1 MDKESRMTQANR
13 PALPA
18 AFADD
23 PTFATWAAGYGVIHH
38 DAVTVERI
46 AELLSRHARDPAR
59 QRAWLERLIAA
70 DRLSCMGMW
79 LVAHMTYARR
89 VRLDGEPLTAED
101 FKPTPEGHT
110 GGALNMVPAYAGY
123 LAANAMSELTRS
135 WMMGQGHCVAAVD
148 AINLLVDNMGP
159 AHAKHYALDDAGLT
173 RLVNDFYRCA
183 VDPDGFPVSPLGSHV
198 NAHTAGGTGEG
209 GYLGFAGLQYVHM
222 PLPGQHL
229 VAFLSDGAFEEQRGS
244 DWASRWW
251 RAEDSG
257 PVVPVM
263 IANGRRIDQRTTMS
277 QSGGTDWFEDH
288 LVLNGFAPLTIDGR
302 DPAAFVWAIL
312 TAEEELADQAE
323 RIHAGR
329 VHAGRVH
336 AGRNRYPLRL
346 PYVIA
351 ETVKGFGFPGA
362 GTNAA
367 HNLPLVDNPFH
378 DDAARAAFNAGARAL
393 HVPEDELRAAI
404 AVLNNHA
411 ESGRVQERDHPLAD
425 PHPPLPRLP
434 ELPERPLGE
443 AVSPMAAIDEAFVAL
458 VDANPNLRVRVGN
471 PDEMRSNRLNRTLD
485 RLKHRVT
492 EPEEGVA
499 EALEG
504 CVITALNE
512 EAVVSAA
519 LANKQGLNL
528 VASYEAFAVKMLGAM
543 RQEILFARHC
553 REAGRP
559 PGWLS
564 LPVLASSH
572 TWENGKNEQ
581 SHQDPTLCEAWL
593 GEMDDVAPTLFPI
606 DAPSASAALLALYA
620 SRGRIAVMVVPK
632 NPVPVVLDAAQ
643 ATRLAEDG
651 LLCLREA
658 ESPSLQLFAVGA
670 YQLAEMEQAHAR
682 LTGAGIAT
690 SLFVIQAPGKLRE
703 ARDEGEAASLLSQCR
718 LSTLVP
724 EVSARVFLSHCRPE
738 PLAGV
743 LRPLDTGARSRFLG
757 YRNRGGTLDT
767 FGMLFANRATWAHV
781 LEAASEVAGLDL
793 ETLLSPAERD
803 ALAGEGDPAV
813 LRRD

>member
-1 MDKESRMTQANR
+1 MTR
-13 PALPA
+13 PNHPVLPA
-18 AFADD
+18 AFAND
-23 PTFATWAAGYGVIHH
+23 PTFATWAAGHGVICHEPL
-38 DAVTVERI
+38 TVARI
-46 AELLSRHARDPAR
+46 AELLDRHAQDPAR
-59 QRAWLERLIAA
+59 QQAWLERLIAA

-89 VRLDGEPLTAED
+89 VRLDGKPLTAED
-101 FKPTPEGHT
+101 FKPIPEGHT

-123 LAANAMSELTRS
+123 LTANAMSGLTRS
-135 WMMGQGHCVAAVD
+135 WLMGQGHCVAAVD

-159 AHAKHYALDDAGLT
+159 AHADRYALDDAGLT

-183 VDPDGFPVSPLGSHV
+183 VDPDGFPVSPLGSHI

-251 RAEDSG
+251 RTEDSG

-288 LVLNGFAPLTIDGR
+288 LELNGFAPLTIDGR

-312 TAEEELADQAE
+312 TAEADLANQAE
-323 RIHAGR
+323 KIHAGR
-329 VHAGRVH
+329 D
-336 AGRNRYPLRL
+336 RYPLRL

-367 HNLPLVDNPFH
+367 HNLPLGGNPSA
-378 DDAARAAFNAGARAL
+378 DAAARTAFNEGTRAL
-393 HVPEDELRAAI
+393 HVPEEELRAAI
-404 AVLNNHA
+404 AALNNHA
-411 ESGRVQERDHPLAD
+411 ASGRVRERDHPLAD
-425 PHPPLPRLP
+425 PHPDLPILP
-434 ELPERPLGE
+434 VLPDWRLGE

-458 VDANPNLRVRVGN
+458 VDANPILRVRVGN

-485 RLKHRVT
+485 RLQHRVT

-499 EALEG
+499 EALDG
-504 CVITALNE
+504 AVITALNE
-512 EAVVSAA
+512 EAVISAA

-543 RQEILFARHC
+543 RQEVIFARHC

-559 PGWLS
+559 PGWIS

-593 GEMDDVAPTLFPI
+593 GEMDDMAPTLFPV
-606 DAPSASAALLALYA
+606 DAPSAVAALLALYA

-632 NPVPVVLDAAQ
+632 NPVPVTLDAEQ
-643 ATRLAEDG
+643 AARLAEDG
-651 LLCLREA
+651 LLCLRHA
-658 ESPSLQLFAVGA
+658 ESAQLQLFAVGA
-670 YQLAEMEQAHAR
+670 YQLVEMEQARAR
-682 LTGAGIAT
+682 LIRAGIAT

-703 ARDEGEAASLLSQCR
+703 ARDEGEAAAILSQCR

-724 EVSARVFLSHCRPE
+724 
-738 PLAGV
+738 
-743 LRPLDTGARSRFLG
+743 
-757 YRNRGGTLDT
+757 
-767 FGMLFANRATWAHV
+767 
-781 LEAASEVAGLDL
+781 
-793 ETLLSPAERD
+793 
-803 ALAGEGDPAV
+803 
-813 LRRD
+813 

>member
-1 MDKESRMTQANR
+1 MPRPTR

-18 AFADD
+18 AFAKD
-23 PTFATWAAGYGVIHH
+23 PDFATWAEGVGVIHH
-38 DAVTVERI
+38 DPVTVDRI
-46 AELLSRHARDPAR
+46 AELLGRHAGEPAR
-59 QRAWLERLIAA
+59 RRAWLERLIAA
-70 DRLSCMGMW
+70 DRLACMGMW

-110 GGALNMVPAYAGY
+110 GGALNMVPAYVGY
-123 LAANAMSELTRS
+123 LAANAMSDLTRS
-135 WMMGQGHCVAAVD
+135 WLMGQGHCVAAID
-148 AINLLVDNMGP
+148 ALNLLVDNMGP
-159 AHAKHYALDDAGLT
+159 AHAERYALDEAGLT
-173 RLVNDFYRCA
+173 RLVNDFYHCG
-183 VDPDGFPVSPLGSHV
+183 VDADGYPVSPLGSHV
-198 NAHTAGGTGEG
+198 NAHTAGGISEG

-277 QSGGTDWFEDH
+277 QSGGTNWFEDH

-312 TAEEELADQAE
+312 TAEAELADQAE
-323 RIHAGR
+323 QARAGR
-329 VHAGRVH
+329 S
-336 AGRNRYPLRL
+336 RYPLRL

-367 HNLPLVDNPFH
+367 HNLPLGGNPSTE
-378 DDAARAAFNAGARAL
+378 DAARAAFNAGARAL
-393 HVPEDELRAAI
+393 HVPEPELRRAI
-404 AVLNNHA
+404 ATLNNHA
-411 ESGRVQERDHPLAD
+411 ESDRVRERDHPLAD
-425 PHPPLPRLP
+425 PWPPLPACP
-434 ELPERPLGE
+434 ELPGWRLGE
-443 AVSPMAAIDEAFVAL
+443 HVSPMAAIDEAFVAL
-458 VDANPNLRVRVGN
+458 VAANPALRVRVGN

-485 RLKHRVT
+485 RLLHRVT
-492 EPEEGVA
+492 EPEAGVA
-499 EALEG
+499 ESLQGA
-504 CVITALNE
+504 VITALNE

-543 RQEILFARHC
+543 RQEIIFSRHR

-593 GEMDDVAPTLFPI
+593 GEMDDVAPTLFPV
-606 DAPSASAALLALYA
+606 DAPSAATALLALYA

-632 NPVPVVLDAAQ
+632 NPVPVRLTAEQ

-651 LLCLREA
+651 LICLHEA
-658 ESPSLQLFAVGA
+658 EAPRLQLFAVGA
-670 YQLAEMEQAHAR
+670 YQLEEMERAHAR
-682 LTGAGIAT
+682 LAAAGIAA
-690 SLFVIQAPGKLRE
+690 SLYVIQEPGKLRE
-703 ARDEGEAASLLSQCR
+703 ARDEGELGAVLKQCR

-724 EVSARVFLSHCRPE
+724 DVPARVFLAHCRPE

-743 LRPLDTGARSRFLG
+743 LRPLDTGTRSRFLG

-781 LEAASEVAGLDL
+781 PADSRSR
-793 ETLLSPAERD
+793 TSPIRT
-803 ALAGEGDPAV
+803 
-813 LRRD
+813 

>member
-1 MDKESRMTQANR
+1 MPVDDPR
-13 PALPA
+13 PASPFAPA
-18 AFADD
+18 PLTRD
-23 PTFATWAAGYGVIHH
+23 PDFVAWTRGVGVIRH
-38 DAVTVERI
+38 DPVTVERVSR
-46 AELLSRHARDPAR
+46 LLERHAGDPAR
-59 QRAWLERLIAA
+59 RRDWLAHLRAA
-70 DRLSCMGMW
+70 DRLACMGMW

-89 VRLDGEPLTAED
+89 VRLDGEPLGADD

-110 GGALNMVPAYAGY
+110 GGALNMVPAYVGY
-123 LAANAMSELTRS
+123 LAANAISGMTRS
-135 WMMGQGHCVAAVD
+135 WMMGQGHCVAAID
-148 AINLLVDNMGP
+148 AVNLLTDNMGP
-159 AHAKHYALDDAGLT
+159 AHGARYGLDDAGLT
-173 RLVNDFYRCA
+173 RLVNDFYRCEVSA
-183 VDPDGFPVSPLGSHV
+183 DGYPVSPLGSHV

-222 PLPGQHL
+222 PLPGQSL

-251 RAEDSG
+251 RPDDSG

-312 TAEEELADQAE
+312 TAEAELADQAE
-323 RIHAGR
+323 LARAGR
-329 VHAGRVH
+329 T
-336 AGRNRYPLRL
+336 RYPLRL

-367 HNLPLVDNPFH
+367 HNLPLVDNPAT
-378 DDAARAAFNAGARAL
+378 DAAARDAFNAGARAL
-393 HVPEDELRAAI
+393 HVPEGKLREAI
-404 AVLNNHA
+404 ATLNTHA
-411 ESGRVQERDHPLAD
+411 RDARVRERDHPLAH
-425 PHPPLPRLP
+425 PHPDLPTLP
-434 ELPERPLGE
+434 EPREWPLGE
-443 AVSPMAAIDEAFVAL
+443 PVSPMAAIDATFAAL
-458 VDANPNLRVRVGN
+458 VEANPGLRVRVGN

-485 RLKHRVT
+485 LLQHRVT
-492 EPEEGVA
+492 EPEDGVA
-499 EALEG
+499 ESLHGA
-504 CVITALNE
+504 VITALNE

-519 LANKQGLNL
+519 LANRQGLNL

-543 RQEILFARHC
+543 RQEAIFARHC
-553 REAGRP
+553 REAGRE

-564 LPVLASSH
+564 VPVLASSH

-593 GEMDDVAPTLFPI
+593 GEMDDVAPVLFPV
-606 DAPSASAALLALYA
+606 DATSAATALQSLYA
-620 SRGRIAVMVVPK
+620 TRGRIAVMVVPK
-632 NPVPVVLDAAQ
+632 GPVPVCLDAEQ
-643 ATRLAEDG
+643 ARRLDEDG
-651 LLCLREA
+651 LLCLRHDDRA
-658 ESPSLQLFAVGA
+658 RLQLFAIGA
-670 YQLAEMEQAHAR
+670 YQLIEMRHALAR
-682 LTGAGIAT
+682 LDAAGVPA
-690 SLFVIQAPGKLRE
+690 SLYVIQSPGRLRE
-703 ARDEGEAASLLSQCR
+703 ARDEQEAPALLSQCR

-724 EVSARVFLSHCRPE
+724 EVAPRVFLAHCRPE

-743 LRPLDTGARSRFLG
+743 LRPLDTGTRSRFLG

-781 LEAASEVAGLDL
+781 LEAASEVAELDL
-793 ETLLSPAERD
+793 DALLNPAERD
-803 ALAGEGDPAV
+803 ALAGEGEPEA
-813 LRRD
+813 LRFT

>member
-1 MDKESRMTQANR
+1 MS
-13 PALPA
+13 
-18 AFADD
+18 
-23 PTFATWAAGYGVIHH
+23 
-38 DAVTVERI
+38 
-46 AELLSRHARDPAR
+46 AR
-59 QRAWLERLIAA
+59 
-70 DRLSCMGMW
+70 
-79 LVAHMTYARR
+79 
-89 VRLDGEPLTAED
+89 
-101 FKPTPEGHT
+101 
-110 GGALNMVPAYAGY
+110 
-123 LAANAMSELTRS
+123 
-135 WMMGQGHCVAAVD
+135 
-148 AINLLVDNMGP
+148 
-159 AHAKHYALDDAGLT
+159 
-173 RLVNDFYRCA
+173 
-183 VDPDGFPVSPLGSHV
+183 
-198 NAHTAGGTGEG
+198 G

-251 RAEDSG
+251 RADDSG

-277 QSGGTDWFEDH
+277 QAGGTDWFEDH

-312 TAEEELADQAE
+312 TAEAELADQAE
-323 RIHAGR
+323 QARAGHA
-329 VHAGRVH
+329 
-336 AGRNRYPLRL
+336 RYPLRL

-367 HNLPLVDNPFH
+367 HNLPLVGNPAS
-378 DDAARAAFNAGARAL
+378 DEAARRLFHEGAAAL
-393 HVPEDELRAAI
+393 HVAESELRAAI
-404 AVLNNHA
+404 ATLNNHA
-411 ESGRVQERDHPLAD
+411 ESERVRERDHPLAH
-425 PHPPLPRLP
+425 PHPDLPTLP
-434 ELPERPLGE
+434 EPLAWPLGE
-443 AVSPMAAIDEAFVAL
+443 RISPMAAIDEAFAAL
-458 VDANPNLRVRVGN
+458 VAANPGLRVRVGN
-471 PDEMRSNRLNRTLD
+471 PDEMRSNRLNLTLD

-492 EPEEGVA
+492 DPEPGVA
-499 EALEG
+499 EALDG
-504 CVITALNE
+504 AVITALNE

-543 RQEILFARHC
+543 RQEIIFARHC

-593 GEMDDVAPTLFPI
+593 GEMDDVAPTLFPV
-606 DAPSASAALLALYA
+606 DAPSAAAALQALYA

-632 NPVPVVLDAAQ
+632 SPMAVRLTEEQ

-651 LLCLREA
+651 LLCLHEA
-658 ESPSLQLFAVGA
+658 ASPRLQLFAVGA
-670 YQLAEMEQAHAR
+670 YQLAEMEHALAR
-682 LTGAGIAT
+682 LERADVAT
-690 SLFVIQAPGKLRE
+690 SLYVIQEPGKLRE
-703 ARDEGEAASLLSQCR
+703 ARDEDEASAVLSQCR

-724 EVSARVFLSHCRPE
+724 EVAARVFLAHCRPE

-781 LEAASEVAGLDL
+781 LEAASEVARLDL
-793 ETLLSPAERD
+793 DALLSADEQA
-803 ALAGEGDPAV
+803 ALAGEGDPEV
-813 LRRD
+813 LR

>member
-1 MDKESRMTQANR
+1 MTRPNR

-23 PTFATWAAGYGVIHH
+23 TAFATWAAGHGVIRHE
-38 DAVTVERI
+38 AVTVERI
-46 AELLSRHARDPAR
+46 AELLRRHARDPAR
-59 QRAWLERLIAA
+59 RRAWLERLIAA

-89 VRLDGEPLTAED
+89 VRLDGESLTAED
-101 FKPTPEGHT
+101 FKPIPEGHT
-110 GGALNMVPAYAGY
+110 GGALNMVPAYVGY
-123 LAANAMSELTRS
+123 LGANAMSELTRS
-135 WMMGQGHCVAAVD
+135 WLMGQGHCVAAID
-148 AINLLVDNMGP
+148 AVNLLMDNMGP
-159 AHAKHYALDDAGLT
+159 AHATRYALTEAGLT
-173 RLVNDFYRCA
+173 RLVNDFYRCT
-183 VDPDGFPVSPLGSHV
+183 VDADGHPVSPLGSHV
-198 NAHTAGGTGEG
+198 NAHTAGGIGEG

-251 RAEDSG
+251 RADDSG

-323 RIHAGR
+323 Q
-329 VHAGRVH
+329 VHAGRT
-336 AGRNRYPLRL
+336 RYPLRL

-367 HNLPLVDNPFH
+367 HNLPLGGNPSS
-378 DDAARAAFNAGARAL
+378 DDAARSAFNEGARAL
-393 HVPEDELRAAI
+393 HVPEDDLRAAI

-411 ESGRVQERDHPLAD
+411 ESGRARERDHPLAD
-425 PHPPLPRLP
+425 PHPALPVRP
-434 ELPERPLGE
+434 ELPDWPLGE
-443 AVSPMAAIDEAFVAL
+443 AVSPMAAIDDAFVAL
-458 VDANPNLRVRVGN
+458 VEANPDLRVRVGN

-485 RLKHRVT
+485 RLRHRVT
-492 EPEEGVA
+492 EPEDGVA
-499 EALEG
+499 EALDG

-606 DAPSASAALLALYA
+606 DAPSAAVALLDLYA

-632 NPVPVVLDAAQ
+632 SPVPVSLDAEQ
-643 ATRLAEDG
+643 AVRLAEDG
-651 LLCLREA
+651 LLCLHEA
-658 ESPSLQLFAVGA
+658 ESPRLQLFAVGA
-670 YQLAEMEQAHAR
+670 YQLIEMRHALVR
-682 LTGAGIAT
+682 LEAAGIAT
-690 SLFVIQAPGKLRE
+690 SLYVIQAPGKLRE
-703 ARDEGEAASLLSQCR
+703 ARDEGEASAVLSQCR

-724 EVSARVFLSHCRPE
+724 EVAARVFLAHCRPE

-743 LRPLDTGARSRFLG
+743 LRPLDTGARTRFLG

-793 ETLLSPAERD
+793 EALLGDAERD
-803 ALAGEGDPAV
+803 ALAGEGDPEV
-813 LRRD
+813 LRHP

>member
-1 MDKESRMTQANR
+1 MTRANR

-23 PTFATWAAGYGVIHH
+23 PDFATWAAGYGVIQHEP
-38 DAVTVERI
+38 VTLERI
-46 AELLSRHARDPAR
+46 AQLLTRHAADPSRH
-59 QRAWLERLIAA
+59 RAWLRRLAAA
-70 DRLSCMGMW
+70 DRLACMGMW

-89 VRLDGEPLTAED
+89 VRLDGTPLEAEA

-110 GGALNMVPAYAGY
+110 GGALNMVPAYVGY
-123 LAANAMSELTRS
+123 LAANAMSDLTRS
-135 WMMGQGHCVAAVD
+135 WLMGQGHCVAAID
-148 AINLLVDNMGP
+148 AVNLLVDNLGP
-159 AHAKHYALDDAGLT
+159 AHAARYALSDEGLT
-173 RLVNDFYRCA
+173 RLVNDFYHCG
-183 VDPDGFPVSPLGSHV
+183 VDPDGHPISPLGSHV
-198 NAHTAGGTGEG
+198 NAHTAGGISEG

-251 RAEDSG
+251 RADDSG

-277 QSGGTDWFEDH
+277 QAGGTDWFEDH

-312 TAEEELADQAE
+312 TAEAELADQAE
-323 RIHAGR
+323 QARAGHA
-329 VHAGRVH
+329 
-336 AGRNRYPLRL
+336 RYPLRL

-367 HNLPLVDNPFH
+367 HNLPLVGNPAS
-378 DDAARAAFNAGARAL
+378 DEAARRLFHEGAAAL
-393 HVPEDELRAAI
+393 HVAESELRAAI
-404 AVLNNHA
+404 ATLNNHA
-411 ESGRVQERDHPLAD
+411 ESERVRERDHPLAH
-425 PHPPLPRLP
+425 PHPDLPTLP
-434 ELPERPLGE
+434 EPLAWPLGE
-443 AVSPMAAIDEAFVAL
+443 RISPMAAIDEAFAAL
-458 VDANPNLRVRVGN
+458 VAANPGLRVRVGN
-471 PDEMRSNRLNRTLD
+471 PDEMRSNRLNLTLD

-492 EPEEGVA
+492 DPEPGVA
-499 EALEG
+499 EALDG
-504 CVITALNE
+504 AVITALNE

-543 RQEILFARHC
+543 RQEIIFARHC

-593 GEMDDVAPTLFPI
+593 GEMDDVAPTLFPV
-606 DAPSASAALLALYA
+606 DAPSAAAALQALYA

-632 NPVPVVLDAAQ
+632 SPMAVRLTEEQ

-651 LLCLREA
+651 LLCLHEA
-658 ESPSLQLFAVGA
+658 ASPRLQLFAVGA
-670 YQLAEMEQAHAR
+670 YQLAEMEHALAR
-682 LTGAGIAT
+682 LARADVAT
-690 SLFVIQAPGKLRE
+690 SLYVIQEPGKLRE
-703 ARDEGEAASLLSQCR
+703 ARDEGEATAVLSQCR

-724 EVSARVFLSHCRPE
+724 EVPARVFLAHCRPE

-767 FGMLFANRATWAHV
+767 FGMLYANRATWAHV

-793 ETLLSPAERD
+793 DALLDAEEQA

>member
-1 MDKESRMTQANR
+1 MPRSTR

-23 PTFATWAAGYGVIHH
+23 PDFATWARGVGVIRH
-38 DAVTVERI
+38 DPVTIERI
-46 AELLSRHARDPAR
+46 AELLTRHAAEPAR
-59 QRAWLERLIAA
+59 RRAWLARLIAA
-70 DRLSCMGMW
+70 DRLACMGMW
-79 LVAHMTYARR
+79 LVAHLTYARR
-89 VRLDGEPLTAED
+89 VRLDGEPLAAEE
-101 FKPTPEGHT
+101 FKPNPEGHT
-110 GGALNMVPAYAGY
+110 GGALNMVPAYVGY
-123 LAANAMSELTRS
+123 LAANALSDLTRS
-135 WMMGQGHCVAAVD
+135 WLMGQGHCVAAID
-148 AINLLVDNMGP
+148 AVNLLVDNLGP
-159 AHAKHYALDDAGLT
+159 AHAARYSLDDAGLS
-173 RLVNDFYRCA
+173 RLVNDFYHCG
-183 VDPDGFPVSPLGSHV
+183 VDPDGYPVSPLGSHV
-198 NAHTAGGTGEG
+198 NAHTAGGTSEG

-277 QSGGTDWFEDH
+277 QAGGTDWFEDH

-312 TAEEELADQAE
+312 TAEAELADQAE
-323 RIHAGR
+323 QARAGHA
-329 VHAGRVH
+329 
-336 AGRNRYPLRL
+336 RYPLRL

-351 ETVKGFGFPGA
+351 ETLKGFGFPGA

-367 HNLPLVDNPFH
+367 HNLPLGGNPATDADARRRFH
-378 DDAARAAFNAGARAL
+378 EGAAAL
-393 HVPEDELRAAI
+393 HVPEAELREAI
-404 AVLNNHA
+404 AALNNHA
-411 ESGRVQERDHPLAD
+411 ESARARERDHPLAD
-425 PHPPLPRLP
+425 PHPERPSLP
-434 ELPERPLGE
+434 EPPGWALGE
-443 AVSPMAAIDEAFVAL
+443 RVSPMAAIDEAFESL
-458 VDANPNLRVRVGN
+458 VEANPGLRVRVGN
-471 PDEMRSNRLNRTLD
+471 PDEMRSNRLNHTLD

-492 EPEEGVA
+492 DPEPGVA
-499 EALEG
+499 EALDG
-504 CVITALNE
+504 AVITALNE

-564 LPVLASSH
+564 LPILASSH

-593 GEMDDVAPTLFPI
+593 GEMDDVAPTLFPV
-606 DAPSASAALLALYA
+606 DAPSAAAALLALYA

-632 NPVPVVLDAAQ
+632 NPVPVRLTAEQ

-651 LLCLREA
+651 LLCLHDA
-658 ESPSLQLFAVGA
+658 ASPRLQLFAVGA
-670 YQLAEMEQAHAR
+670 YQLAEMERAR
-682 LTGAGIAT
+682 VRLERAGIAA
-690 SLFVIQAPGKLRE
+690 SLFVIQEPGKLRE
-703 ARDEGEAASLLSQCR
+703 ARDEGEAGAVLSQCR

-724 EVSARVFLSHCRPE
+724 EVAPRVFLAHCRPE

-793 ETLLSPAERD
+793 EALLSGPERD
-803 ALAGEGDPAV
+803 ALAGEGDTAV
-813 LRRD
+813 LRHP

>member
-1 MDKESRMTQANR
+1 MTASRHHD
-13 PALPA
+13 LPDHLAKDPDFA
-18 AFADD
+18 A
-23 PTFATWAAGYGVIHH
+23 WAAGHGVIRH
-38 DAVTVERI
+38 DPLTVQRI
-46 AELLSRHARDPAR
+46 ADLLDRHATRPERR
-59 QRAWLERLIAA
+59 QAWLERLIAA
-70 DRLSCMGMW
+70 DRVACMGMW
-79 LVAHMTYARR
+79 LVAHMTYAQR
-89 VRLDGEPLTAED
+89 VRLGGEPLDAED

-123 LAANAMSELTRS
+123 LAANAMSDLTRS
-135 WMMGQGHCVAAVD
+135 WMMGQGHCVAAID
-148 AINLLVDNMGP
+148 ALNLLVDNMGP
-159 AHAKHYALDDAGLT
+159 AHAARYALDDDGLT
-173 RLVNDFYRCA
+173 RLVNDFYHCA
-183 VDPDGFPVSPLGSHV
+183 VDPDGHPVSPLGSHV
-198 NAHTAGGTGEG
+198 NAHTAGGVSEG

-312 TAEEELADQAE
+312 TAEAELADQAE
-323 RIHAGR
+323 QARAGHAR
-329 VHAGRVH
+329 H
-336 AGRNRYPLRL
+336 PLRL

-367 HNLPLVDNPFH
+367 HNLPLDGNPSS
-378 DDAARAAFNAGARAL
+378 DAAARDAFNAGARAL

-411 ESGRVQERDHPLAD
+411 DSDRQRERDHPLAD
-425 PHPPLPRLP
+425 PRPALPSRP
-434 ELPERPLGE
+434 ELPGWAPGE
-443 AVSPMAAIDEAFVAL
+443 NLSPMAAIDEAFVAL
-458 VDANPNLRVRVGN
+458 VAANPTLRVRVGN
-471 PDEMRSNRLNRTLD
+471 PDEMRSNRLNLTLD
-485 RLKHRVT
+485 CLKHRVT
-492 EPEEGVA
+492 DPEPGVA
-499 EALEG
+499 EALDG

-543 RQEILFARHC
+543 RQEIIFARHC

-593 GEMDDVAPTLFPI
+593 GEMDDVAPTLFPV
-606 DAPSASAALLALYA
+606 DAPSAAAALLALYA

-632 NPVPVVLDAAQ
+632 NPVPVRLDAEQ
-643 ATRLAEDG
+643 ALQLAEDG
-651 LLCLREA
+651 LLCLHPAVAPR
-658 ESPSLQLFAVGA
+658 LQLFAVGA
-670 YQLAEMEQAHAR
+670 YQLAEMEQARAR
-682 LTGAGIAT
+682 LEGAGVAT
-690 SLFVIQAPGKLRE
+690 SLFVIQEPGKLRE
-703 ARDEGEAASLLSQCR
+703 ARDEGEAAAVLSQCR

-724 EVSARVFLSHCRPE
+724 EVPARVFLGHCRPE

-767 FGMLFANRATWAHV
+767 FGMLYANRATWAHV

-793 ETLLSPAERD
+793 EALLSPEEQA
-803 ALAGEGDPAV
+803 ALAGEGDPDV
-813 LRRD
+813 LRQA

>member
-1 MDKESRMTQANR
+1 MTTSRR
-13 PALPA
+13 SDLPPALAEEPD
-18 AFADD
+18 FV
-23 PTFATWAAGYGVIHH
+23 TWAAGHGVIRH
-38 DAVTVERI
+38 APVTVQRI
-46 AELLSRHARDPAR
+46 ADLLEQRATGPGQR
-59 QRAWLERLIAA
+59 RAWLERLAAA
-70 DRLSCMGMW
+70 DRLACMGMW

-89 VRLDGEPLTAED
+89 VRLDGTPLVAAD
-101 FKPTPEGHT
+101 FKPNPEGHT

-123 LAANAMSELTRS
+123 LAANAMEGLTRS
-135 WMMGQGHCVAAVD
+135 WLMGQGHCVAAID
-148 AINLLVDNMGP
+148 AVNLLVDNMGP
-159 AHAKHYALDDAGLT
+159 AHGARYGLSDEGLT
-173 RLVNDFYRCA
+173 RLVNDFYRCT
-183 VDPDGFPVSPLGSHV
+183 VDADGHPASPLGSHV
-198 NAHTAGGTGEG
+198 NAHTAGGVSEG

-222 PLPGQHL
+222 PLPGQRL

-251 RAEDSG
+251 RPEDSG

-302 DPAAFVWAIL
+302 DPAAFAWAIL
-312 TAEEELADQAE
+312 TAEAELMDQAE
-323 RIHAGR
+323 QALEGR
-329 VHAGRVH
+329 T
-336 AGRNRYPLRL
+336 RYPLRL

-367 HNLPLVDNPFH
+367 HNLPLGGNPAT
-378 DDAARAAFNAGARAL
+378 DAAARRCFQQGAAAL
-393 HVPEDELRAAI
+393 HVPEAELRDAI
-404 AVLNNHA
+404 ATLNNHA
-411 ESGRVQERDHPLAD
+411 ESGRVRERDHPLAD
-425 PHPPLPRLP
+425 PRP
-434 ELPERPLGE
+434 ELPTLPEPHEWPLDE

-458 VDANPNLRVRVGN
+458 VATNPGLRVRVGN
-471 PDEMRSNRLNRTLD
+471 PDEMRSNRLNLTLD
-485 RLKHRVT
+485 RLRHRVT
-492 EPEEGVA
+492 EPEPGIA
-499 EALEG
+499 EALDG

-543 RQEILFARHC
+543 RQEIIFARHA
-553 REAGRP
+553 REAGRE

-593 GEMDDVAPTLFPI
+593 GEMDDVAPTLFPV
-606 DAPSASAALLALYA
+606 DAPSAATALLDLYA

-632 NPVPVVLDAAQ
+632 SPVPV
-643 ATRLAEDG
+643 RLAGDQARALSRDG
-651 LLCLREA
+651 LLCLTQA
-658 ESPSLQLFAVGA
+658 ESARLQLFAVGA
-670 YQLAEMEQAHAR
+670 YQLAEMERALAR
-682 LTGAGIAT
+682 LERADVAT
-690 SLFVIQAPGKLRE
+690 SLFVIQEPGKLRE
-703 ARDEGEAASLLSQCR
+703 ARDEGEAAAVLSQCR

-724 EVSARVFLSHCRPE
+724 DVPARVFLAHCRPE

-743 LRPLDTGARSRFLG
+743 LRPLDTGPRSRFLG

-767 FGMLFANRATWAHV
+767 FGMLFANGATWAHV

-793 ETLLSPAERD
+793 DALLGPEEQA
-803 ALAGEGDPAV
+803 ALAGEGDPEV
-813 LRRD
+813 LRHP

>member
-1 MDKESRMTQANR
+1 MTRSNH
-13 PALPA
+13 PVLPA
-18 AFADD
+18 AFAND
-23 PTFATWAAGYGVIHH
+23 PTFATWAKGYGVICHEPL
-38 DAVTVERI
+38 TVERI
-46 AELLSRHARDPAR
+46 AGLLDRHAQDPTQ

-89 VRLDGEPLTAED
+89 VRLDGEPLAPED
-101 FKPTPEGHT
+101 FKSNPEGHT
-110 GGALNMVPAYAGY
+110 GGALNMVPAYVGY
-123 LAANAMSELTRS
+123 LAANAMSEQTRS
-135 WMMGQGHCVAAVD
+135 WLMGQGHCVAAID
-148 AINLLVDNMGP
+148 ALNVMVDNMGP
-159 AHAKHYALDDAGLT
+159 AHTERYALDDAGLT

-183 VDPDGFPVSPLGSHV
+183 VDPDGFPISPLGSHI

-222 PLPGQHL
+222 PLPNQHL

-277 QSGGTDWFEDH
+277 QSGGTKWFEDH
-288 LVLNGFAPLTIDGR
+288 LVLNGFTPLTIDGR
-302 DPAAFVWAIL
+302 DPAAFIWAIL
-312 TAEEELADQAE
+312 TAEAELANQAE
-323 RIHAGR
+323 QVLAGR
-329 VHAGRVH
+329 G
-336 AGRNRYPLRL
+336 RYPLRL

-367 HNLPLVDNPFH
+367 HNLPLGGNPSA
-378 DDAARAAFNAGARAL
+378 DAVTRTAFNEGTRAL
-393 HVPEDELRAAI
+393 HVPEEELRAAI
-404 AVLNNHA
+404 TALNNHA
-411 ESGRVQERDHPLAD
+411 ASGRTRERDHPLAD
-425 PHPPLPRLP
+425 PNPDLPILP
-434 ELPERPLGE
+434 ELPGWRLGE

-471 PDEMRSNRLNRTLD
+471 PDEMRSNRLNHTLD
-485 RLKHRVT
+485 RLQHRVT

-499 EALEG
+499 EALDG
-504 CVITALNE
+504 AVITALNE
-512 EAVVSAA
+512 EAVISAA
-519 LANKQGLNL
+519 LANKHGLNL

-543 RQEILFARHC
+543 RQDIIFARHC
-553 REAGRP
+553 REANRP
-559 PGWLS
+559 PGWIS
-564 LPVLASSH
+564 LPVLVSSH

-593 GEMDDVAPTLFPI
+593 GEMDDMAPTLFPV
-606 DAPSASAALLALYA
+606 DAPSAVAALLALYV

-632 NPVPVVLDAAQ
+632 NPVPVTLNAEQ

-651 LLCLREA
+651 LLCLRHD
-658 ESPSLQLFAVGA
+658 ESPQLQLFAVGA
-670 YQLAEMEQAHAR
+670 YQLLEMEQARAR
-682 LTGAGIAT
+682 LTRAGVAT
-690 SLFVIQAPGKLRE
+690 SLFIIQAPGQLRE
-703 ARDEGEAASLLSQCR
+703 ARDEGEAAAVLSQCR

-738 PLAGV
+738 PLSGV
-743 LRPLDTGARSRFLG
+743 LRPLDTGVHSRFLG

-767 FGMLFANRATWAHV
+767 FAMLFANRATWAHV

-793 ETLLSPAERD
+793 DALLSTAERD
-803 ALAGEGDPAV
+803 ALAGEGDPEV
-813 LRRD
+813 LRYP

>member
-1 MDKESRMTQANR
+1 MMDKESRMTR
-13 PALPA
+13 PIHPALPA

-23 PTFATWAAGYGVIHH
+23 PTFATWAAGHGVIHH
-38 DAVTVERI
+38 EPVTVERI
-46 AELLSRHARDPAR
+46 AELLGRHARDPAR

-70 DRLSCMGMW
+70 DRLTCMGMW

-89 VRLDGEPLTAED
+89 VRLDGEPLSAEE
-101 FKPTPEGHT
+101 FKPNPEGHT

-123 LAANAMSELTRS
+123 LTANAMSELTRS
-135 WMMGQGHCVAAVD
+135 WLMGQGHCVAAVD

-159 AHAKHYALDDAGLT
+159 AHADRYALDDAGLT

-183 VDPDGFPVSPLGSHV
+183 VDPDGFPVSPLGSHI

-257 PVVPVM
+257 TVVPVM

-312 TAEEELADQAE
+312 TAEEELADRAE
-323 RIHAGR
+323 LARAGHA
-329 VHAGRVH
+329 
-336 AGRNRYPLRL
+336 RYPLRL

-367 HNLPLVDNPFH
+367 HNLPLVGNPFR
-378 DDAARAAFNAGARAL
+378 DEAARETFHRGARAL
-393 HVPEDELRAAI
+393 HVPEAELRAAI
-404 AVLNNHA
+404 ALLNNHA
-411 ESGRVQERDHPLAD
+411 ENDRVRERDHLLAD
-425 PHPPLPRLP
+425 PHPPLPLLP
-434 ELPERPLGE
+434 ELPDWPLGE
-443 AVSPMAAIDEAFVAL
+443 TVSPMAAIDEAFVAL
-458 VDANPNLRVRVGN
+458 VDANPGLRVRVGN

-485 RLKHRVT
+485 RLQHRVT
-492 EPEEGVA
+492 EPEKGVA
-499 EALEG
+499 ESLDG

-543 RQEILFARHC
+543 RQEVIFARHC
-553 REAGRP
+553 REAGRE

-593 GEMDDVAPTLFPI
+593 GEMDDVAPTLFPV
-606 DAPSASAALLALYA
+606 DAPSAAAALLALYA

-632 NPVPVVLDAAQ
+632 NPVPVTLDAEQ
-643 ATRLAEDG
+643 AVRLAEDG

-658 ESPSLQLFAVGA
+658 ESPRLQLFAVGA

-682 LTGAGIAT
+682 LTHAGIAT

-703 ARDEGEAASLLSQCR
+703 ARDEGESRAVLSQCR

-738 PLAGV
+738 PLSGV
-743 LRPLDTGARSRFLG
+743 LRPLDTGMRSRFLG

-793 ETLLSPAERD
+793 EALLSPAERD
-803 ALAGEGDPAV
+803 ALAGEGDPEV
-813 LRRD
+813 LRRP